1 MGVGKIGIGKTG
13 VGKMGVGKMGTP
25 RYNSSLHANDHYN
38 IHVTEITGN

>member
-1 MGVGKIGIGKTG
+1 MGIGVTGVGEMGVGEMGKT
-13 VGKMGVGKMGTP
+13 